1 MFDGITNDIKEEKVK
16 NGHRNI
22 LFPKRFLLNKDI
34 LQHHRRKGRVLLKKV
49 DQNKSNKCDWLKSLN
64 KSTENNEINIEDK
77 LIKKQKIIYYQCH
90 LKEIKGI
97 NYQILNRYLRKNNNE
112 KSQEKIDNIDAL
124 YNS

>member
-49 DQNKSNKCDWLKSLN
+49 DQNKSNKYDWLKSLN

-77 LIKKQKIIYYQCH
+77 LIKKYYM
-90 LKEIKGI
+90 LLMSLERNKMNKLPNIKSDI
-97 NYQILNRYLRKNNNE
+97 
-112 KSQEKIDNIDAL
+112 
-124 YNS
+124 